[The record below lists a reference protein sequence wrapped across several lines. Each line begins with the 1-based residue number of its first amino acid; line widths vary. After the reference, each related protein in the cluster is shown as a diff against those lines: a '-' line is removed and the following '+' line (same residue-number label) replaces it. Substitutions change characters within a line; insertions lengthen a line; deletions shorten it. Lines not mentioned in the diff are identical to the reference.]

1 MYYLAFDVAKKKVDG
16 VLMTKTFKIKERLLL
31 ENSPQAL
38 RDLLLR
44 IKTNHPHLTIGA
56 ESTGIY
62 HLPILKACEETGLNC
77 TIINPLLT
85 RQILKSSIRKRKTDS
100 DDAVRIAKLLMQN
113 EGRVMAYREAT
124 NKSKIYVRST
134 LKLSELYQA
143 LSLHKKYLGKVL
155 DEIPEVIVQEEKE
168 LGQALKRMKKE
179 AIAASPVKER
189 KLLESLPGIG
199 PWLASVILA
208 ETDSI
213 KRFKNADSLIAYA
226 GLDPTIKQSGA
237 NLNTQGKL
245 TKRGSKQL
253 RWALTCA
260 AGIAKIHD
268 PELKRYYLK
277 KRSEG
282 RKYRE
287 ALCIVGRK
295 LAYRIYAVLKRET
308 PYLIKKDK

>member
-1 MYYLAFDVAKKKVDG
+1 MHYLAFDVAKEKVDG
-16 VLMTKTFKIKERLLL
+16 VLMTKAFKIKKRLLL
-31 ENSPQAL
+31 ENSPRAIG
-38 RDLLLR
+38 DLLLR
-44 IKTNHPHLTIGA
+44 IKASHPHLTIGA

-62 HLPILKACEETGLNC
+62 HLPVLKACEDTGLNC
-77 TIINPLLT
+77 IIINPLLT
-85 RQILKSSIRKRKTDS
+85 RQMLKSSIRKRKTDT

-113 EGRVMAYREAT
+113 EGRVMAYKEAT
-124 NKSKIYVRST
+124 NKSKIYVRSA

-143 LSLHKKYLGKVL
+143 LSLHKRYLGKVL
-155 DEIPEVIVQEEKE
+155 DEVPEIIIQEEKE
-168 LGQALKRMKKE
+168 LKQALKRMKKE
-179 AIAASPVKER
+179 AIAASPTKER

-199 PWLASVILA
+199 SWLASVILA
-208 ETDSI
+208 EIDNI
-213 KRFKNADSLIAYA
+213 GRFKNADSLIAFA

-268 PELKRYYLK
+268 PELKHYYLK

-287 ALCIVGRK
+287 ALCILGRK
-295 LAYRIYAVLKRET
+295 MAYRIYAVLKRQT
-308 PYLIKKDK
+308 PYLIKQDK